1 MIKKLRQLFNDKDKV
16 NKMLDALEN
25 GHSIQLIDGLT
36 ISYGK
41 SWYAEKLVIGWCID
55 DAFEENTEKE

>member
-1 MIKKLRQLFNDKDKV
+1 
-16 NKMLDALEN
+16 MLDDLEN
-25 GHSIQLIDGLT
+25 GYSIQLIDGLT

-41 SWYAEKLVIGWCID
+41 SWYAEKLVIGCCID